1 MKLIG
6 ALSFLL
12 AGSWAALAADSPL
25 PSTALWSATPAASG
39 AELQTYVLSPN
50 DFLELRVYQEEDLT
64 TKFRVAKDGTVNLPL
79 IGVVQVG
86 GRTVDQSTRLI
97 RELFD
102 KDYLVNPQVTLTV
115 VEYAKRRF
123 TVLGQVQ
130 KPGSFE
136 FPNEENVTLL
146 QAVAMAG
153 GFTRLANAGKITIT
167 RIVDG
172 KKQTLVKDGKAAA
185 KDPDTQSFLIAP
197 EDTITVAER
206 VF

>member
-6 ALSFLL
+6 ALSFFL
-12 AGSWAALAADSPL
+12 AGSLVCLAPARAESLAGPYRAAN
-25 PSTALWSATPAASG
+25 
-39 AELQTYVLSPN
+39 ELQTYVLSPN
-50 DFLELRVYQEEDLT
+50 DFLELRVYQEDDLT

-79 IGVVQVG
+79 IGVVELG
-86 GRTVDQSTRLI
+86 GKTVEQSTRLI
-97 RELFD
+97 RDLFD

-136 FPNEENVTLL
+136 IPNEEDVSLL

-153 GFTRLANAGKITIT
+153 GYTRLANAGKITVT
-167 RIVDG
+167 RTVDG
-172 KKQTLVKDGKAAA
+172 KKRTLVVDGKAAA
-185 KDPDTQSFLIAP
+185 KDPETKSFLILP